1 MKINFSSI
9 TDHSN
14 ETTKLEPIKIN
25 FDVEAEYNVSIENN
39 ETNYIYSFIEPQ
51 NQIKS
56 YIKINKNKIN
66 IITGDYTLIIV
77 LNEEYINK
85 ININN
90 TYFPLISYGTEIII
104 SENLKTFSYKLYNST
119 DVLIGTFKIT
129 IENK

>member
-25 FDVEAEYNVSIENN
+25 FDVETEYNVSIENN